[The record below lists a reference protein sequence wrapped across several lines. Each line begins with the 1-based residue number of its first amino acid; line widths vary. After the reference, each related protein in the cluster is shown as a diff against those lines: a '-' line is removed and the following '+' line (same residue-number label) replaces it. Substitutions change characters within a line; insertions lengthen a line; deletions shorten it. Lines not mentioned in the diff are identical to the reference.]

1 MDEKVVTVDML
12 TDLSDNI
19 RIVYHFLHPEGLT
32 MEQLSRKAEEHAF
45 YRGILNHVKGAK
57 K

>member
-1 MDEKVVTVDML
+1 MNKVVTVDML
-12 TDLSDNI
+12 TDLSNNI

-45 YRGILNHVKGAK
+45 YRGILNHVKGAEK
-57 K
+57 